1 MISCQDGVWDGEPP
15 VYMPCGDG
23 VPPVIDFG
31 NISCIWRKT
40 EPNVVTFYNDQ
51 EVTEEMVEFEPGAKL
66 ASSRRSPC
74 PPSPS

>member
-1 MISCQDGVWDGEPP
+1 MISCLDGVWDGEPP
-15 VYMPCGDG
+15 VYLPCGDG
-23 VPPVIDFG
+23 IPPVTDFG

-66 ASSRRSPC
+66 ASLLC
-74 PPSPS
+74 LVC